1 MDKLKQPDIQHAA
14 KLEAQLKRDSELQ
27 SQFLQYKFQLGQAN
41 ENYEKVIA
49 SFEKWEKEYADLD
62 KEMIGLGNLLFL
74 SPEISK
80 SHLPEA
86 FSLIE
91 QLKALYREKNYVME
105 RKAAAARGIKEKL
118 ILFHSLKGLFEEQQG
133 SVQEVSYLLKKRL
146 KEETEKHIK
155 LAERKNKLQE
165 LKDEYSTVLA
175 ELGHFKKEYEQQLAL
190 AGTET
195 AEEYREK
202 GIAAQK
208 LARLDEQIKQI
219 RKQINMHSFS
229 QDEIDQYMNVES
241 PELAI
246 HALSEE
252 LNKLRDS
259 IPSLQSSLAE
269 VKYEIQLLEEGGTY
283 AELLHKFA
291 LLKAEFEEEA
301 KEWAKY
307 AAAKDILEKTIS
319 SFKNERLPKML
330 VKAEEYLSY
339 LTNGSYVR
347 IYPKEEGDGFL
358 IESKEGATFEAKELS
373 QATAEQIYVSFRLA
387 LAMTIYGK
395 YPFPIIIDDSFVN
408 FDHIRTGK
416 IISLL
421 KNLPDRQILLFTC
434 HKHLLPYFQE
444 KQIKSVTKEKLPV

>member
-1 MDKLKQPDIQHAA
+1 
-14 KLEAQLKRDSELQ
+14 
-27 SQFLQYKFQLGQAN
+27 
-41 ENYEKVIA
+41 
-49 SFEKWEKEYADLD
+49 
-62 KEMIGLGNLLFL
+62 
-74 SPEISK
+74 
-80 SHLPEA
+80 
-86 FSLIE
+86 
-91 QLKALYREKNYVME
+91 
-105 RKAAAARGIKEKL
+105 
-118 ILFHSLKGLFEEQQG
+118 
-133 SVQEVSYLLKKRL
+133 
-146 KEETEKHIK
+146 
-155 LAERKNKLQE
+155 
-165 LKDEYSTVLA
+165 
-175 ELGHFKKEYEQQLAL
+175 
-190 AGTET
+190 
-195 AEEYREK
+195 
-202 GIAAQK
+202 
-208 LARLDEQIKQI
+208 
-219 RKQINMHSFS
+219 
-229 QDEIDQYMNVES
+229 
-241 PELAI
+241 LAI

-301 KEWAKY
+301 REWAKY

-421 KNLPDRQILLFTC
+421 KSLPDRQILLFTC